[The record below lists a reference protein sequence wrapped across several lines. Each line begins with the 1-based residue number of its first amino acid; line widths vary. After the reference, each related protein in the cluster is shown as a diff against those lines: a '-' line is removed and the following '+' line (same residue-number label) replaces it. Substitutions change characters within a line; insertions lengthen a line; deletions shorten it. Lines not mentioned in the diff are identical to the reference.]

1 MASAQEMFDADAASA
16 ALGIRLLRAGPG
28 TATATMRV
36 RPDMVNGH
44 GITHGGFVF
53 CLADTTFAVACN
65 SGGVTTVAAG
75 ADVAFLAST
84 GVGDELVATATERY
98 RGGRSGLYDVTVQC
112 AEKVVAE
119 LRGRSRE
126 IGRRT

>member
-1 MASAQEMFDADAASA
+1 MFDADAASA
-16 ALGIRLLRAGPG
+16 ALGIALVHAGPG
-28 TATATMRV
+28 TATASMRV

-53 CLADTTFAVACN
+53 CLADTAFAVACN
-65 SGGVTTVAAG
+65 SGGVATVAAG

-84 GVGDELVATATERY
+84 GVDDELVATAHERY
-98 RGGRSGLYDVTVQC
+98 RQGRGGLYDVTVRC
-112 AEKVVAE
+112 GEIVVAE

-126 IGRRT
+126 IGRRP

>member
-1 MASAQEMFDADAASA
+1 MFDADAASA
-16 ALGIRLLRAGPG
+16 ALGIQLLHAGPG
-28 TATATMRV
+28 TATATMRI

-53 CLADTTFAVACN
+53 CLADTAFAVACN

-84 GVGDELVATATERY
+84 RVGDELVATATERY
-98 RGGRSGLYDVTVQC
+98 RSGRSGLYDVTVRC

-119 LRGRSRE
+119 FRGRSRE
-126 IGRRT
+126 IGPRP